1 MNYKTSAAWTLST
14 LLVAA
19 GLAFVAT
26 RQTSVEAADHLDP
39 PARTNPDVAMPANL
53 DRNADIAD
61 VYAWHRGE
69 GAAQTAV
76 FALSFGG
83 PNAATAGQE
92 VPCDTG
98 AIYQIHIDN
107 NGDTMGGVEPTST
120 IEMRLGEDD
129 RGNCFYQI
137 TGAPGA
143 GADPIIGTVGYTRQV
158 GNVMAHVGL
167 RADAFFFDLVGFRET
182 LMTGTLAFES
192 DRDFFA
198 LKNTPVLVLEVP
210 ILGVS
215 PTSTPYRVWATTSRL
230 PS

>member
-39 PARTNPDVAMPANL
+39 PSRTNPDVAMPADL

-61 VYAWHRGE
+61 VYSWYRGE
-69 GAAQTAV
+69 GAARTAV
-76 FALSFGG
+76 FALAFAG
-83 PNAATAGQE
+83 PNAAAAGQE
-92 VPCDTG
+92 VPCDPDVV
-98 AIYQIHIDN
+98 YQIHVDN
-107 NGDTMGGVEPTST
+107 NGDADGVTPTST

-129 RGNCFYQI
+129 RGTCFYRI

-143 GADPIIGTVGYTRQV
+143 GATPIVGQVGYTRQV
-158 GNVMAHVGL
+158 GPVMAHVGL

-182 LMTGTLAFES
+182 LMTGTLAMES

-198 LKNTPVLVLEVP
+198 LKNTSVVVVEVP
-210 ILGVS
+210 LLGVS
-215 PTSTPYRVWATTSRL
+215 PSDAPYRVWATTSRL
-230 PS
+230 P